1 MMETI
6 VISSENLITNRKARD
21 MIGQSNL
28 VDSTKETLS
37 IINNGLKHHNN
48 QIGSTKSV
56 RHLSATILFQ
66 KYLSHL
72 PFFIKNIC

>member
-37 IINNGLKHHNN
+37 IINNGLKRHNN
-48 QIGSTKSV
+48 STGSTKSV
-56 RHLSATILFQ
+56 SLLSVSILFQ
-66 KYLSHL
+66 
-72 PFFIKNIC
+72 NIWLYQNM